1 MKYWRIKLTKKKRA
15 KKKKDSI
22 RRKKY
27 KIWNLKEKKDYLL
40 NDMITKIDAHKI
52 ERKLHVDIFVWDCD
66 DFIKNKLK

>member
-1 MKYWRIKLTKKKRA
+1 LKDKINKKKE

-52 ERKLHVDIFVWDCD
+52 ERKLNVEIFV
-66 DFIKNKLK
+66 

>member
-1 MKYWRIKLTKKKRA
+1 MKYWRIKLTKKKR

-40 NDMITKIDAHKI
+40 NDMITKIDVHKI
-52 ERKLHVDIFVWDCD
+52 ERKLNVEIFVWDCN